1 MMITG
6 KDPISLQVLEAF
18 TQKQKLADIAAA
30 FNLSLDQV
38 KRLKRLYNYTNK
50 VLSLTNKQTT
60 EQFKQLGTKGL
71 FLSPYIKAKDTLA
84 LTDIL
89 PFTTEQTTRD
99 ELLELMQQYD
109 QKQARI
115 QAFEQSYQAF
125 LLAAT
130 EKEAAFQ
137 QKIIELE
144 QAKQKLLTKF
154 EFIQQ
159 YEPAVQELLL
169 YYVGIHQD
177 GYYGLRRRVDS
188 GFRKALE
195 KKNIIQLNDE
205 YVWVI
210 HSMDDFS
217 QQLAYRLKYGHY
229 IQWDYEREKH
239 RMRNN
244 KIGAMYVA
252 SDEDYKAIRN
262 FTEETN
268 QLEQDMQQLESELAA
283 LADEKE
289 KLQAELEANK
299 RASILSFEEASIA
312 SDLMSER
319 ELLRHKEMQSIAMKW
334 LYNQGF
340 IVASEVVLPNK
351 KRADVIGYN
360 EEKIILL
367 EVKSSKEDYRQD
379 HKWSEYLPYCDEFY
393 FFLDFYAVDQADKQ
407 AGYIQEQGR
416 TLAIIQADA
425 LPHQC
430 EHRTETTW
438 AIGRALSKKVTF
450 GWS

>member
-1 MMITG
+1 MITG

-18 TQKQKLADIAAA
+18 TQQQKLVDIAVA

-38 KRLKRLYNYTNK
+38 KRLKRLYNYTNT
-50 VLSLTNKQTT
+50 VLALTNEQTT

-71 FLSPYIKAKDTLA
+71 FLSPYIKANNALA

-89 PFTTEQTTRD
+89 PFTNDLTTRD

-109 QKQARI
+109 KKQERI

-125 LLAAT
+125 LIASA
-130 EKEAAFQ
+130 EKETAFQ
-137 QKIIELE
+137 QKIKELK
-144 QAKQKLLTKF
+144 QAKQKLLAKF

-159 YEPAVQELLL
+159 YEPAIQELLL
-169 YYVGIHQD
+169 YYVGIHRD

-188 GFRKALE
+188 GFRKVLE

-210 HSMDDFS
+210 HSIDDFAK
-217 QQLAYRLKYGHY
+217 QLAYRLKYRHY

-244 KIGAMYVA
+244 EIGAMYVA
-252 SDEDYKAIRN
+252 SEEDYKAIRN

-268 QLEQDMQQLESELAA
+268 QLEKEMQQLETELTT
-283 LADEKE
+283 LADEKA

-319 ELLRHKEMQSIAMKW
+319 ELLRHKEMQSLAMKW

-379 HKWSEYLPYCDEFY
+379 HKWTEYLPYCDEFY
-393 FFLDFYAVDQADKQ
+393 FFLDFYAADQADKQ

-416 TLAIIQADA
+416 TLTITQADT
-425 LPHQC
+425 LPHHC
-430 EHRTETTW
+430 EHRAETEW

>member
-1 MMITG
+1 MITG

-18 TQKQKLADIAAA
+18 TQQQKLVDIAVA

-38 KRLKRLYNYTNK
+38 KRLKRLYNYTNT
-50 VLSLTNKQTT
+50 VLALTNEQTT

-71 FLSPYIKAKDTLA
+71 FLSPYIKANNALA

-89 PFTTEQTTRD
+89 PFTNDLTTRD

-109 QKQARI
+109 KKQERI

-125 LLAAT
+125 LIASA
-130 EKEAAFQ
+130 EKETAFQ
-137 QKIIELE
+137 QKIKELE
-144 QAKQKLLTKF
+144 QAKQKLLAKF

-159 YEPAVQELLL
+159 YEPAIQELLL
-169 YYVGIHQD
+169 YYVGIHRD

-210 HSMDDFS
+210 HSMDDFAK
-217 QQLAYRLKYGHY
+217 QLAYRLKYGHY
-229 IQWDYEREKH
+229 IEWDYEREKH

-244 KIGAMYVA
+244 EIGARYVA
-252 SDEDYKAIRN
+252 NDEDYKAIRN

-268 QLEQDMQQLESELAA
+268 QLEKEMQQLETELTT
-283 LADEKE
+283 LADEKA

-319 ELLRHKEMQSIAMKW
+319 ELLRHKEMQSLAMKW

-379 HKWSEYLPYCDEFY
+379 HKWTEYLPYCDEFY
-393 FFLDFYAVDQADKQ
+393 FFLDFYAADQADKQ

-416 TLAIIQADA
+416 TLTIIQTDTI
-425 LPHQC
+425 PHHC
-430 EHRTETTW
+430 EHRTETEW

>member
-38 KRLKRLYNYTNK
+38 KRLKRLYNYTNT
-50 VLSLTNKQTT
+50 VLALTNEQTT
-60 EQFKQLGTKGL
+60 EQFKQLGMKGL

-89 PFTTEQTTRD
+89 PFTTDQTTRD

-109 QKQARI
+109 QKQERI
-115 QAFEQSYQAF
+115 QTFEQSYQAF
-125 LLAAT
+125 LIAST
-130 EKEAAFQ
+130 QKETVFQ
-137 QKIIELE
+137 QKINELE
-144 QAKQKLLTKF
+144 QAKQKLLAKF

-159 YEPAVQELLL
+159 YEPTVQELLL
-169 YYVGIHQD
+169 YYVGIHRD

-188 GFRKALE
+188 GFRKTLE
-195 KKNIIQLNDE
+195 KKNILQLNDE

-210 HSMDDFS
+210 HSIDEFAK
-217 QQLAYRLKYGHY
+217 QLAYRLKYEHY

-244 KIGAMYVA
+244 EIGAMYVA

-268 QLEQDMQQLESELAA
+268 QLEQEMQQLEIELAV
-283 LADEKE
+283 LANEKA

-360 EEKIILL
+360 NEKIIII

-379 HKWSEYLPYCDEFY
+379 HKWTEYLSYCDEFY

-416 TLAIIQADA
+416 TLAISQADT
-425 LPHQC
+425 LPHHC
-430 EHRTETTW
+430 ELRAETTW

>member
-6 KDPISLQVLEAF
+6 KDLISLQVLEAF
-18 TQKQKLADIAAA
+18 TKKQKLADIAAT

-38 KRLKRLYNYTNK
+38 KRLKRLYNYTNT
-50 VLSLTNKQTT
+50 VLALTNEQTT

-71 FLSPYIKAKDTLA
+71 FLSPYIKAKNTLA

-99 ELLELMQQYD
+99 ELLVLMQQYD

-115 QAFEQSYQAF
+115 QTFEQSYQAF
-125 LLAAT
+125 LIASA
-130 EKEAAFQ
+130 EKETVFQ
-137 QKIIELE
+137 QKINELE

-169 YYVGIHQD
+169 YYVGIHKD

-210 HSMDDFS
+210 HSIDDFAK
-217 QQLAYRLKYGHY
+217 QLAYRLKYGHT

-239 RMRNN
+239 RVRNN
-244 KIGAMYVA
+244 EIGAMYIA
-252 SDEDYKAIRN
+252 NDEDYKAIRN

-268 QLEQDMQQLESELAA
+268 QLEQDMQQLEIELAA
-283 LADEKE
+283 LADEKA

-299 RASILSFEEASIA
+299 RVSILSFEEASIA
-312 SDLMSER
+312 GDLMSER

-340 IVASEVVLPNK
+340 IVASEIVLPNK

-360 EEKIILL
+360 EEKIIII

-379 HKWSEYLPYCDEFY
+379 HKWTEYLPYCDEFY
-393 FFLDFYAVDQADKQ
+393 FFLDFYTADQADRQ
-407 AGYIQEQGR
+407 AGYIQEQRR
-416 TLAIIQADA
+416 TLTISQADT
-425 LPHQC
+425 LPHHC
-430 EHRTETTW
+430 EYKAEIAW

>member
-18 TQKQKLADIAAA
+18 TQQQKLVDIAVA

-38 KRLKRLYNYTNK
+38 KRLKRLYNYTNT
-50 VLSLTNKQTT
+50 VLALTNEQTT

-71 FLSPYIKAKDTLA
+71 FLSPYIKANNALA

-89 PFTTEQTTRD
+89 PFTNDLTTRD

-109 QKQARI
+109 KKQERI

-125 LLAAT
+125 LIASA
-130 EKEAAFQ
+130 EKETAFQ
-137 QKIIELE
+137 QKIKELE
-144 QAKQKLLTKF
+144 QAKQKLLAKF

-159 YEPAVQELLL
+159 YEPAIQELLL
-169 YYVGIHQD
+169 YYVGIHRD

-210 HSMDDFS
+210 HSMDDFAK
-217 QQLAYRLKYGHY
+217 QLAYRLKYGHY
-229 IQWDYEREKH
+229 IEWDYEREKH

-244 KIGAMYVA
+244 EIGARYVA
-252 SDEDYKAIRN
+252 NDEDYKAIRN

-268 QLEQDMQQLESELAA
+268 QLEKEMQQLETELTT
-283 LADEKE
+283 LADEKA

-319 ELLRHKEMQSIAMKW
+319 ELLRHKEMQSLAMKW

-379 HKWSEYLPYCDEFY
+379 HKWTEYLPYCDEFY
-393 FFLDFYAVDQADKQ
+393 FFLDFYAADQADKQ

-416 TLAIIQADA
+416 TLTIIQTDTI
-425 LPHQC
+425 PHHC
-430 EHRTETTW
+430 EHRTETEW